1 MNRKSPHLK
10 KDNHPYRQKKNE
22 EAKKA
27 MKDNFVPNDLMN
39 VPNHAFIRDKKI
51 YKILIQNLT
60 DLGIGIHLKSID
72 IYGLVELANT
82 IDLLMEIEKELKE
95 YGISQVITTR
105 EGGKKIVASPHI
117 QMRST
122 TLNQLQTQLKN
133 LQLTPEARQLLTESV
148 LNDADMAHLS
158 TEDDDELIKRIM
170 ERI

>member
-1 MNRKSPHLK
+1 MNKKAPHLR
-10 KDNHPYRQKKNE
+10 KDSNTYRQKKNE
-22 EAKKA
+22 DAKQS

-39 VPNHAFIRDKKI
+39 IPSYAYIRNPEI
-51 YKILIQNLT
+51 YKNLVQNLT
-60 DLGIGIHLKSID
+60 ELGLGIHLKSID
-72 IYGLVELANT
+72 IYSLLELANT

-95 YGISQVITTR
+95 HGISQVSISR
-105 EGGKKIVASPHI
+105 DGSSRIVASPHI
-117 QMRST
+117 QMRNT

-158 TEDDDELIKRIM
+158 TEDDDELIKSIM